1 MSRSEIEK
9 AAEMEKS
16 KAVRTLNSLIEKK
29 IFMSAPMNSLRHLMM
44 KMKLLDLIN
53 WSWSKDLINPL
64 IC

>member
-29 IFMSAPMNSLRHLMM
+29 ILKKQVQIDITSHLHLLNHSLFH
-44 KMKLLDLIN
+44 
-53 WSWSKDLINPL
+53 
-64 IC
+64 